1 MFDNDINFIFA
12 QTNNRK
18 LLTEFIIKTIENN
31 KRSLPEASTVLVLG
45 ILSLIFT
52 FSCGIVGLILG
63 IIAVA
68 MASSQRK
75 IYMNAPGE
83 YTESSYNNV
92 NSGRVCGIISICIA
106 AIIIAFA
113 ILIVCGVVILG
124 ISASTF
130 GW

>member
-1 MFDNDINFIFA
+1 M
-12 QTNNRK
+12 
-18 LLTEFIIKTIENN
+18 ETIENN
-31 KRSLPEASTVLVLG
+31 KRNLPEASTVLVLG
-45 ILSLIFT
+45 ILSLVFT

-75 IYMNAPGE
+75 IYINASDE
-83 YTESSYNNV
+83 YTESSFNNV
-92 NSGRVCGIISICIA
+92 NAGRICGIISICIA
-106 AIIIAFA
+106 AIFLALT
-113 ILIVCGVVILG
+113 ILIFCGVVVLG

>member
-12 QTNNRK
+12 QANNRK
-18 LLTEFIIKTIENN
+18 LLTGFIMETMENS
-31 KRSLPEASTVLVLG
+31 KRNLPEASTVLVLG

-52 FSCGIVGLILG
+52 FSCGIIGLILG

-75 IYMNAPGE
+75 MYINAPGE

-106 AIIIAFA
+106 AIVTVFA
-113 ILIVCGVVILG
+113 VLIVCGVVVLG

>member
-1 MFDNDINFIFA
+1 LFDNDINFIFA

-18 LLTEFIIKTIENN
+18 LLTEFIMETIENN
-31 KRSLPEASTVLVLG
+31 RRSLPEASTVLVLG

>member
-1 MFDNDINFIFA
+1 M
-12 QTNNRK
+12 
-18 LLTEFIIKTIENN
+18 ETIENS
-31 KRSLPEASTVLVLG
+31 KRNLPEASTVLVLG

-52 FSCGIVGLILG
+52 FSCGIIGLILG

-75 IYMNAPGE
+75 MYINTPGE

-106 AIIIAFA
+106 TIVTVFTV
-113 ILIVCGVVILG
+113 LIVCGVVVLG

>member
-1 MFDNDINFIFA
+1 
-12 QTNNRK
+12 
-18 LLTEFIIKTIENN
+18 
-31 KRSLPEASTVLVLG
+31 
-45 ILSLIFT
+45 
-52 FSCGIVGLILG
+52 
-63 IIAVA
+63 
-68 MASSQRK
+68 
-75 IYMNAPGE
+75 MNAPGE

>member
-1 MFDNDINFIFA
+1 M
-12 QTNNRK
+12 
-18 LLTEFIIKTIENN
+18 ETIENN
-31 KRSLPEASTVLVLG
+31 RRSLPEASTVLVLG

>member
-1 MFDNDINFIFA
+1 MEI
-12 QTNNRK
+12 
-18 LLTEFIIKTIENN
+18 IENN

-45 ILSLIFT
+45 ILSLVFT

-92 NSGRVCGIISICIA
+92 NAGRVCGIISICVA
-106 AIIIAFA
+106 AIVLVFT
-113 ILIVCGVVILG
+113 ILVICGVVVLG